1 MDFLKSEQF
10 MQAASPEKLIRDFK
24 VVLQDAEELIK
35 ATAGDIE
42 DKTRE
47 ARAKLAGALVVA
59 KDTCSKL
66 EETVLAGAQATN
78 DLVRGHPYES
88 IGLAFA
94 IGLLAGVLVK
104 RR

>member
-1 MDFLKSEQF
+1 
-10 MQAASPEKLIRDFK
+10 MQAEIPEKLIRDFK

-47 ARAKLAGALVVA
+47 ARAKLAGAMVVA
-59 KDTCSKL
+59 KETCHKL
-66 EETVLAGAQATN
+66 EETVVAGAQATN
-78 DLVRGHPYES
+78 NIVRGHPYES
-88 IGLAFA
+88 IGIAFGV
-94 IGLLAGVLVK
+94 GLLAGVLLK